1 MQTMAKRLFSG
12 LVGLLFCVI
21 AAVPVLAENQGAA
34 WATVQG
40 QQALVYL
47 RGAAPDAELTCQIGN
62 VPVTPAQVQQIQ
74 SLAAPV
80 HTAILVDNSI

>member
-1 MQTMAKRLFSG
+1 MHTMAKRLFSG

-47 RGAAPDAELTCQIGN
+47 RGLLQ
-62 VPVTPAQVQQIQ
+62 TP
-74 SLAAPV
+74 SLPARLAM
-80 HTAILVDNSI
+80 SR